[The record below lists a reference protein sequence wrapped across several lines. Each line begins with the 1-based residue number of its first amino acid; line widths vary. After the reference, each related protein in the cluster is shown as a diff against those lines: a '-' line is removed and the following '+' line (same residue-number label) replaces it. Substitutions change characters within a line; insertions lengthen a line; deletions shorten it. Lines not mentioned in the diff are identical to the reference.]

1 MSCDRGT
8 RRCTAYWCLD
18 IFPAFSRG
26 YSVVV
31 PALYLVS
38 SRNQRSDSLAE
49 RTDSTRSVCLTR
61 PLWERGSPARSWPD
75 LWSGC
80 SHYVPLKKLK
90 KGDHRGSSA
99 VNSRP
104 PAAKSAGKFSQSFH
118 SLVKGDKGAS
128 PAQANVETPQ
138 GGFATLKNVQ
148 FPDSGVSPKPKRTR
162 YDSPRLPRMVRLKG
176 SAHRRLF
183 ACIRGLEIPVFPVV
197 FFGVVRKSWPG
208 REWTPM
214 NANSKE
220 S

>member
-104 PAAKSAGKFSQSFH
+104 PAAKNAGKFSQSFH

-128 PAQANVETPQ
+128 PDQANVETPQ

-162 YDSPRLPRMVRLKG
+162 YDSPQVATDGTLERQRTSAFIRVHSRPWNPRVPRGLLWCCQKELAQPRMD
-176 SAHRRLF
+176 AN
-183 ACIRGLEIPVFPVV
+183 E
-197 FFGVVRKSWPG
+197 
-208 REWTPM
+208 REF
-214 NANSKE
+214 
-220 S
+220 